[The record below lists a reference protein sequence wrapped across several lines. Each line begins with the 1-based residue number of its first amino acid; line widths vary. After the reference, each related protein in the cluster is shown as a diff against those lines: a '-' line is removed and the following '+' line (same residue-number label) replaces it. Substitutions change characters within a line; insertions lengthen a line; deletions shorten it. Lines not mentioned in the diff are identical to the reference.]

1 MMNWING
8 KKTYLGL
15 ISLGVLAICYEMGV
29 PGLSESVVL
38 VLTEAL
44 EKFTGVS
51 LVHKLAKLTNAV
63 VTNGKTTAKK
73 K

>member
-1 MMNWING
+1 MMNWIDG

-15 ISLGVLAICYEMGV
+15 IGLGVLAICYEMGV
-29 PGLSESVVL
+29 PGLTESLVL
-38 VLTEAL
+38 VLTEFL
-44 EKFTGVS
+44 EKWTGVS

-63 VTNGKTTAKK
+63 VANGKPAAKK